1 MLLRRIIVGT
11 TAGLLLAAGSL
22 VPATSVDYVP
32 WGRTAAIDQL
42 LKPGC
47 RHYHYRFR
55 VNPPT
60 DNWAAETFL
69 IGPKGGKISS
79 GALLA
84 PSDPSPGR
92 ATFRLCRPSIIAGK
106 YKIRMKITYKDG
118 YDKYEAFV
126 KPSYFR
132 LMRRR

>member
-1 MLLRRIIVGT
+1 MLRTLIASAGT
-11 TAGLLLAAGSL
+11 GLLITAGTLA
-22 VPATSVDYVP
+22 PAPSIADEP
-32 WGRTAAIDQL
+32 WGGTSAADQL